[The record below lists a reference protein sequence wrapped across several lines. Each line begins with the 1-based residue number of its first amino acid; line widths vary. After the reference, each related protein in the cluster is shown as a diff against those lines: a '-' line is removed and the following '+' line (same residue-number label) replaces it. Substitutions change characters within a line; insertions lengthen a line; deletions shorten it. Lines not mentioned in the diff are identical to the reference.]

1 MQKQLFMISLM
12 VLLLALVSACA
23 SIPENSIPAPVED
36 KVVVEGEVLKL
47 PQEQTIQSEP
57 LNDAPPVSPV
67 TRGLLAKAGQQKAD
81 KNWDGATNSLERAL
95 RIEPQNPVLWNR
107 LAEINYEQQR
117 WQQAV
122 QFAAR
127 SNVYTG
133 RNLDLRRNNWY
144 LMKLCYEAM
153 GDAVNAQKYHD
164 KLNR

>member
-1 MQKQLFMISLM
+1 MYKQFLIIFLM
-12 VLLLALVSACA
+12 AFISACVTA
-23 SIPENSIPAPVED
+23 PKSSIPAPVED
-36 KVVVEGEVLKL
+36 KVVVDGEVLKL
-47 PQEQTIQSEP
+47 PQEQAIQSER
-57 LNDAPPVSPV
+57 LDDAPPVSPV
-67 TRGLLAKAGQQKAD
+67 TRRLLAKASQQKEN

-117 WQQAV
+117 WSQAV

-133 RNLDLRRNNWY
+133 RNIDLRRRNWY
-144 LMKLCYEAM
+144 LMMLCYEAM
-153 GDAVNAQKYHD
+153 GDSVNTQKYYQ